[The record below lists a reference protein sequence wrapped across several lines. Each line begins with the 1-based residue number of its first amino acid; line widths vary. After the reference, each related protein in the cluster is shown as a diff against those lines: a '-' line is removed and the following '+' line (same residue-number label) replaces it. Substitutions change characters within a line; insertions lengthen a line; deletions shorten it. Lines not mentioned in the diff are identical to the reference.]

1 MIGPITSVIQ
11 TEPTTATQ
19 RASSP
24 KSATSKPASSTGQT
38 DTVQLSGAAQALL
51 AALQEAT
58 ESPAQTAKE
67 AGAGDP
73 QAQKLL
79 AKAAAAHPAK

>member
-1 MIGPITSVIQ
+1 M
-11 TEPTTATQ
+11 
-19 RASSP
+19 
-24 KSATSKPASSTGQT
+24 
-38 DTVQLSGAAQALL
+38 QLSGAAQALL